1 MTSRRRRFAVVLCLL
16 AGLATGH
23 GVARAG
29 DDLDA
34 AKNLHQMGLK
44 LLDGTGDPD
53 DLDRVREGLDD
64 LRKADTLYAKIEGD
78 PNASKAWKDF
88 AGAARREIQTK
99 LEWWAVILPSSGPR
113 GGAKRPDAKLEDPVK
128 GAILARWCD
137 TARVAYA
144 AEPEPLGRA
153 AIAVKIAVKAEQQGL
168 PLLFDLFKSEKE
180 VAAREGLLDAL
191 TLLGGLDVAKEMGTY
206 ARPEDCPLRRDALEV
221 VYRCLEKPEKQ
232 EPERPFCQA
241 IRRFHELK
249 DHKFSEAIIARLDA
263 MGWQGTAAIGEVLYV
278 DDFGAQGAAY
288 EALSRKK
295 DSRAV
300 TPLVFRLDRFS
311 FEDQEQMPAHKALLA
326 IGWFAVPELV
336 DRWNDPAAGIWIS
349 WTLRKITGRHAGTD
363 RKKWTEW
370 WKVEAPKRPEITEA
384 NAEPAPTGGASTTPS
399 GK

>member
-1 MTSRRRRFAVVLCLL
+1 MGGRS
-16 AGLATGH
+16 
-23 GVARAG
+23 ARAG

-64 LRKADTLYAKIEGD
+64 LKKADTLYAKIVDD

-88 AGAARREIQTK
+88 AGTSRREIQTK
-99 LEWWAVILPSSGPR
+99 LDWWAVILPSSGAHKP
-113 GGAKRPDAKLEDPVK
+113 AKRPDAKLEDPAQGTV
-128 GAILARWCD
+128 LVRWCEK
-137 TARVAYA
+137 ARKAYD
-144 AEPEPLGRA
+144 AEADPLGRA
-153 AIAVKIAVKAEQQGL
+153 SIAVKIAVKAKEQGL
-168 PLLFDLFKSEKE
+168 PLLFDLFKIEKDA
-180 VAAREGLLDAL
+180 VARDGLLDAL

-206 ARPEDCPLRRDALEV
+206 ARPEDCPLRHDALEV
-221 VYRCLEKPEKQ
+221 IYRCLEKPEKL

-241 IRRFHELK
+241 IRKFHELK
-249 DHKFSEAIIARLDA
+249 DHKFSEAIIARLDG

-278 DDFGAQGAAY
+278 DDFGAQNAAY
-288 EALSRKK
+288 DALSRKK

-300 TPLVFRLDRFS
+300 PPLVFRLDRFT
-311 FEDQEQMPAHKALLA
+311 FEYQEQMPAHKTLLA

-336 DRWNDPAAGIWIS
+336 DRLNDPAAGIWIS

-370 WKVEAPKRPEITEA
+370 WKVEALKRPEITEA
-384 NAEPAPTGGASTTPS
+384 NTEPAATAGSTTTTD
-399 GK
+399 K

>member
-1 MTSRRRRFAVVLCLL
+1 MLL
-16 AGLATGH
+16 ALVAGLATGH
-23 GVARAG
+23 AAARAG

-64 LRKADTLYAKIEGD
+64 LRKADTLYAKIADD
-78 PNASKAWKDF
+78 PNASKAWKEF
-88 AGAARREIQTK
+88 VATARREIQTK

-113 GGAKRPDAKLEDPVK
+113 GRAKRPDAKLEDPAQ

-137 TARVAYA
+137 KARKAYVAEA
-144 AEPEPLGRA
+144 DPLGRA
-153 AIAVKIAVKAEQQGL
+153 AIAVKVAVKAAQQGL
-168 PLLFDLFKSEKE
+168 PLLFELFRAEKE
-180 VAAREGLLDAL
+180 VPAREGLVDAL
-191 TLLGGLDVAKEMGTY
+191 TLIGGLDVAKEMGAY
-206 ARPEDCPLRRDALEV
+206 AKPDDCPLRRDALEV

-232 EPERPFCQA
+232 EPERPFCLA
-241 IRRFHELK
+241 IRRFHDLK

-300 TPLVFRLDRFS
+300 TPLVFRLDRFT
-311 FEDQEQMPAHKALLA
+311 FEYQEQMPAHQALLA
-326 IGWFAVPELV
+326 IGWYAVPELV
-336 DRWNDPAAGIWIS
+336 DRLNDPAAGIWIS

-370 WKVEAPKRPEITEA
+370 WKVEALKRPEITEA
-384 NAEPAPTGGASTTPS
+384 NAEPLPTGESTPR
-399 GK
+399 